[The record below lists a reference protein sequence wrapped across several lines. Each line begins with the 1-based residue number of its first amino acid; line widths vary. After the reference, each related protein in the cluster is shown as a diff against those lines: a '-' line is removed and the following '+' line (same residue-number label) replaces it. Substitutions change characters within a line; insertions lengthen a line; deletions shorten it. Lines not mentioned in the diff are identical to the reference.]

1 MIELD
6 YNTWFTQRLLNAKPM
21 HFVKANA
28 PVTHKSMIWIYEN
41 LNGRFYVE
49 NTASVES
56 YSDLFSRTHRTP
68 TVSFEDPGEAMFYDL
83 RWS

>member
-6 YNTWFTQRLLNAKPM
+6 YNTWFTQRLLNAKPV

-28 PVTHKSMIWIYEN
+28 PVTHKSMVWIYEN

-49 NTASVES
+49 NPTRVEYDS
-56 YSDLFSRTHRTP
+56 SLPLHTP